1 MDLDY
6 FVFDLVVF
14 IIVNDYVNVGVVL
27 DELKSDFS
35 RGLCEESIANI
46 SYYAVNRP
54 EIGVTWGENWY

>member
-54 EIGVTWGENWY
+54 KNRSHLGINWY